1 MFILVSSDP
10 LPVPQGL
17 PCGNL
22 YRHCHHPLIIS
33 DRMADCVLG
42 TGLRAHNIQRK
53 DVLLPAR
60 VLSLLQ
66 LIEIDS
72 GPDKKFRQGFIG
84 APAEAGGGGEQEET
98 TCSLVCS
105 FPKGR

>member
-1 MFILVSSDP
+1 MFILVSSDTLP
-10 LPVPQGL
+10 LPQGL

-66 LIEIDS
+66 SIEIDQR
-72 GPDKKFRQGFIG
+72 PDKAFKARLQ
-84 APAEAGGGGEQEET
+84 Q
-98 TCSLVCS
+98 
-105 FPKGR
+105 K